1 MEGQVM
7 GEREERQPTDVL
19 RTKRLE
25 IVDDEGKVR
34 AALGTD
40 EKGITSL
47 SLFDAS
53 GRLRS
58 TLDAEEISGAA
69 SGLGVFDTNGNLRA
83 AVGMY
88 NDPAKPSFFN
98 LYDTDG
104 KPRVQLGMD
113 NDPGKGSYLALL
125 DTEGNH
131 RAVVSLE
138 VGGQA
143 GLRFSAGQK
152 DRAIGIGAED
162 DGDLY
167 LMLTEKDIPMVG
179 LGVTEGENKDLSS
192 ELMLV
197 DKDGRS
203 GVVLSGGRT
212 SAPAVRLLDRHRKRR
227 ASFELG
233 SNGQPGLY
241 AFEQEGGESR
251 SANALDRVVEGG
263 PLYHAVSLSAGLILG
278 GLGGAWIATAASA
291 VSGSLVA
298 AFITGVALV
307 AFVAL
312 LVVVRRRG
320 W

>member
-1 MEGQVM
+1 MKEP
-7 GEREERQPTDVL
+7 EDKTSADVL
-19 RTKRLE
+19 RVKRLE

-34 AALGTD
+34 AGLGTD
-40 EKGITSL
+40 EEGITSL

-58 TLDAEEISGAA
+58 TLDAEERSGKA
-69 SGLGVFDTNGNLRA
+69 SGLGVFDTNGNLRV
-83 AVGMY
+83 AVGMD
-88 NDPAKPSFFN
+88 NDPAKRTFFN
-98 LYDTDG
+98 LYDT
-104 KPRVQLGMD
+104 
-113 NDPGKGSYLALL
+113 
-125 DTEGNH
+125 EGNH
-131 RAVVSLE
+131 RVVVSLDAD
-138 VGGQA
+138 GQA
-143 GLRFSAGQK
+143 GLRFSAGKK
-152 DRAIGIGAED
+152 DRAIGIAAED
-162 DGDLY
+162 EGNLL
-167 LMLTEKDIPMVG
+167 LMLTEKDTPIVG
-179 LGVTEGENKDLSS
+179 LGVTEGEGKDLSS
-192 ELMLV
+192 ELVLV
-197 DKDGRS
+197 DEDGRS

-233 SNGQPGLY
+233 ANGQPGLY
-241 AFEQEGGESR
+241 VFEQEGGESR

-307 AFVAL
+307 ALVAL